1 MASRPAPDGPKNPPF
16 PAWAVESLR
25 TLSDRRVKEISEMG
39 VRILGDP
46 ERMRVPSDIRV
57 AEGSAALPGV
67 SEAVAASAVAAVM
80 DVALRTRT
88 DDRDNPDD
96 EPTEDEQ

>member
-1 MASRPAPDGPKNPPF
+1 
-16 PAWAVESLR
+16 
-25 TLSDRRVKEISEMG
+25 MG
-39 VRILGDP
+39 VRIIGDP

-57 AEGSAALPGV
+57 AEGSAELPGV
-67 SEAVAASAVAAVM
+67 SEAVAAAAVVAVM

-88 DDRDNPDD
+88 DDQDFPDD